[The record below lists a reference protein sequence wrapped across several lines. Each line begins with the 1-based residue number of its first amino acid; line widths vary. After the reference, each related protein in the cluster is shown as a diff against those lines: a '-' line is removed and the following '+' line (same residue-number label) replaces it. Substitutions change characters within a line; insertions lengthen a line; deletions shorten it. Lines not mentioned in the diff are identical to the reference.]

1 MQCIELYIDGD
12 EDERIG
18 FYSLEMASDL
28 ELDPKPHHIIAFED
42 AGDCKNLCYI
52 IQAHMEMI
60 GNGNAF
66 VVPQL
71 PKETYRE
78 AKANGFNVT
87 VIRKGELKMDVDQTL
102 EEVEEK
108 IEEIGSKMYHDKIMK
123 GRNVNVDSVMKGVFG
138 LKKPPTKRRR
148 SRKKLRRPTI

>member
-71 PKETYRE
+71 PKVSIVKVKLVVYFIVQ
-78 AKANGFNVT
+78 NDQNVL
-87 VIRKGELKMDVDQTL
+87 VFVCRKRIV
-102 EEVEEK
+102 
-108 IEEIGSKMYHDKIMK
+108 
-123 GRNVNVDSVMKGVFG
+123 
-138 LKKPPTKRRR
+138 KRRQMV
-148 SRKKLRRPTI
+148 LM